1 MHYIAKEKLPVD
13 AVAPECSE
21 YFTHY
26 AILDKTEP
34 DPLNSEVY
42 VTEDE
47 SLDLSDLLE
56 DITDRGLQ
64 EPIRVWED
72 DAYSEKGNTRLKA
85 LLLSMSIYT
94 HIPCTIG
101 QKRGP
106 LSDEQII
113 DTLVGSNQ
121 YRENKFPP
129 KYRSVRL
136 RENGMI
142 SKGTRATDEQ
152 IKKWCKRASIDY
164 NDYNKC
170 TQLEVDYPK
179 LFNKV
184 MNKTLGIRVAYKEA
198 TAEKIKMKTEKD
210 LPNFGDNDVKSLC
223 NGVFKAV
230 KKIKDIEIVGS
241 ARESIS
247 PLQYMDKNFF
257 SNAMHGTIC
266 SWLADYLNRHDDY
279 TNDYK
284 VTTTQD
290 KHDVVSKLDETGF
303 EVKTILST
311 TTPTWTPHR
320 FKEGYHLLFTC
331 DPNYKSVFCCIGNLD
346 EDSAEKIGG
355 NYKILNERIMELYE
369 QNKIQ
374 VLVGDIDRDTD
385 DPNKIIFTKGLIK

>member
-13 AVAPECSE
+13 AVSPRCSE
-21 YFTHY
+21 HFTHY
-26 AILDKTEP
+26 AILDKTSP
-34 DPLNSEVY
+34 DPLNEKVY
-42 VTEDE
+42 VKEKE
-47 SLDLSDLLE
+47 SLPLPDLLE
-56 DITDRGLQ
+56 DIVDSGLR
-64 EPIRVWED
+64 ESIRVWKDE
-72 DAYSEKGNTRLKA
+72 AYSEKGNTRLKA
-85 LLLSMSIYT
+85 LSLPNSIYT

-101 QKRGP
+101 QERKL

-121 YRENKFPP
+121 YREKKFPP
-129 KYRSVRL
+129 KFRSVRL
-136 RENGMI
+136 REDLMI

-152 IKKWCKRASIDY
+152 IKKWCKRENMDY
-164 NDYNKC
+164 GDYSRC
-170 TQLEVDYPK
+170 TQLEVSYPK
-179 LFNKV
+179 LFKKV
-184 MNKTLGIRVAYKEA
+184 MDDILGVRVAYKEA

-210 LPNFGDNDVKSLC
+210 LPYFGDNDVKSLC
-223 NGVFKAV
+223 NGVFKAI
-230 KKIKDIEIVGS
+230 KKIKDIKIVGS
-241 ARESIS
+241 ARESIN

-279 TNDYK
+279 TDDYK

-290 KHDVVSKLDETGF
+290 KHDVVSELDETGF

-355 NYKILNERIMELYE
+355 NYKILNGRLMELYE

-385 DPNKIIFTKGLIK
+385 DPNKIIFTKNLVK